1 VRLGLGRPGLGG
13 AGASRASTATVV
25 LAVAGIAAYISY
37 WHAYAVIRQYGES
50 GVTALLEPG
59 TIDGLVYA
67 SSMIILYAARHRLPV
82 PQLARWKERRHRRTA
97 QYCSARAS
105 QRQERG
111 SAAAAL
117 MASAAS
123 SASRRRSGRA
133 YWFLWTAQ
141 MTWRLRCAVTI
152 SGAHVPRQLD
162 EMPAAVMSVSG
173 IRWADSRPRA
183 MRASGVS
190 VADSVQARYTSH
202 SQSGTARTTNHH
214 PGSPSVGSATQTTN
228 PITVDHGARVPLIKK
243 RKGIDGRHVGP

>member
-1 VRLGLGRPGLGG
+1 VNS
-13 AGASRASTATVV
+13 ADHAIRASTATVA
-25 LAVAGIAAYISY
+25 LAVAGIAAYVSY

-50 GVTALLEPG
+50 GVTVG

-67 SSMIILYAARHRLPV
+67 SSMVILHAARHRLPV

-97 QYCSARAS
+97 QYCPASRAS

-123 SASRRRSGRA
+123 SASRRRSGRV

-141 MTWRLRCAVTI
+141 MTWRLLCAVTI

-162 EMPAAVMSVSG
+162 EMP
-173 IRWADSRPRA
+173 PR
-183 MRASGVS
+183 
-190 VADSVQARYTSH
+190 
-202 SQSGTARTTNHH
+202 
-214 PGSPSVGSATQTTN
+214 
-228 PITVDHGARVPLIKK
+228 
-243 RKGIDGRHVGP
+243 